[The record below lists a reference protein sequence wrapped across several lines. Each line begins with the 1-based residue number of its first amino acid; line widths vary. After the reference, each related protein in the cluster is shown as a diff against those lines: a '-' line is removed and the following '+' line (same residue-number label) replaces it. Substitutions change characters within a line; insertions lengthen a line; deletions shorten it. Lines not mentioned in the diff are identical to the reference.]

1 LWWLWWKRSCP
12 ESCWYVGRML
22 WGFLGVCF
30 HFKYFSGCVLTS
42 LCGRKRPR
50 STYVNKRFLSR
61 TVSSA
66 ARYSVSRD
74 RATVPAAG
82 SHASRDEDGET
93 WLQHNSGVPRR
104 RTAMSR
110 HPRRGTAAVKTAT
123 DKRKHSADSRRSTS
137 DAASD
142 QEHSDVYDVHD
153 YMRLNKQYRLQ
164 KQCETIADPSSHGI
178 SAYCSARR
186 SKWSGFLSVRARS

>member
-1 LWWLWWKRSCP
+1 
-12 ESCWYVGRML
+12 
-22 WGFLGVCF
+22 
-30 HFKYFSGCVLTS
+30 

-66 ARYSVSRD
+66 ARSSVSRG

-82 SHASRDEDGET
+82 STSRDEDAET
-93 WLQHNSGVPRR
+93 WLQQNSGVPRR
-104 RTAMSR
+104 RTAISR
-110 HPRRGTAAVKTAT
+110 HPQRGTAAVKTA
-123 DKRKHSADSRRSTS
+123 DKRKRSADSRRSTS
-137 DAASD
+137 DCASD
-142 QEHSDVYDVHD
+142 REHSDVYDVHD

-186 SKWSGFLSVRARS
+186 SK